1 MRKIYTQPRTKTV
14 ATAPQQMLCA
24 SGGIQAQISGYKQN
38 TGGGFTQ
45 TYAWLAGIVCS
56 SLLFLG
62 TACSTANN
70 PDQPKQQAELKP
82 RTLIVTQ
89 TTSLP
94 SPPRGEAPSPWR
106 VKGSA
111 RLDVQWTSIEPLGVR
126 SLPQATITENGE
138 TETLDALWSI
148 GDEVFYRNLSYSYN
162 YYYEDNE
169 GKPLYGIL
177 NADKAERIASFAGD
191 RVWCDK
197 LDQLALIYPKIDKS
211 AMDISEVES
220 KLTAKYTISVAG
232 QDGSL
237 ATLAEKYHH
246 IYGIASVVSVTETT
260 ANAELA
266 QMKSLM
272 TVCKFSFVDE
282 SNNKLPISRLE
293 IGYYTNGTSYDG
305 MYPQDGTVSIAHN
318 TPVESVHVEPNEE
331 TLTSPLTITPDGS
344 PEEVYVALFPTI
356 YAEDGVIYKFTV
368 TSTTGNAATDG
379 TYTGT
384 AKAVLNEG
392 EFVPATIILEN

>member
-1 MRKIYTQPRTKTV
+1 MRKIYTQPRTETV

-24 SGGIQAQISGYKQN
+24 SGGGIKAQISGYKQN

-94 SPPRGEAPSPWR
+94 SPPRGEAPSHTTSLPSPPRGEAPSPWER
-106 VKGSA
+106 
-111 RLDVQWTSIEPLGVR
+111 DGVR
-126 SLPQATITENGE
+126 SLPQATITENGGV
-138 TETLDALWSI
+138 LDALWSI
-148 GDEVFYRNLSYSYN
+148 GDEVFYRNLSYSN
-162 YYYEDNE
+162 KYYDKETDSFYDLS
-169 GKPLYGIL
+169 GTLY
-177 NADKAERIASFAGD
+177 ADKAERIASFTGE
-191 RVWCDK
+191 RVWCDETN
-197 LDQLALIYPKIDKS
+197 QLALIYPALNPADFTFH
-211 AMDISEVES
+211 DDP
-220 KLTAKYTISVAG
+220 LTAEYTISVAG
-232 QDGSL
+232 QNGTL
-237 ATLAEKYHH
+237 ATLAKDFHH

-266 QMKSLM
+266 EMKSLL

-282 SNNKLPISRLE
+282 NDKPFPISSLE
-293 IGYYTNGTSYDG
+293 ISIVGGAYDG
-305 MYPQDGTVSIAHN
+305 TYPQQGTVSIAHN
-318 TPVESVHVEPNEE
+318 EPTWNVSVKPDWKASDKGG
-331 TLTSPLTITPDGS
+331 TPLTVSPTGTTPT
-344 PEEVYVALFPTI
+344 EVYVALFPI

-368 TSTTGNAATDG
+368 TSGG
-379 TYTGT
+379 ETYTGT

-392 EFVPATIILEN
+392 EFVPATIKLTKN